1 MKTRRS
7 YDANFKAETVKL
19 VKVVGVRKASQDLGV
34 PENTIRNWLKLSAKR
49 ADNPFVG
56 SGRKYISPEDAKVSA
71 LEKEVREL
79 KRANEILKEALGFF
93 AVSQRK

>member
-1 MKTRRS
+1 MKRRTS

-19 VKVVGVRKASQDLGV
+19 VKEVGVSKASQDLGV

-49 ADNPFVG
+49 PENPFVG
-56 SGRKYISPEDAKVSA
+56 SGRKYISAEDAKVAA

-79 KRANEILKEALGFF
+79 KRATKQSTA
-93 AVSQRK
+93 